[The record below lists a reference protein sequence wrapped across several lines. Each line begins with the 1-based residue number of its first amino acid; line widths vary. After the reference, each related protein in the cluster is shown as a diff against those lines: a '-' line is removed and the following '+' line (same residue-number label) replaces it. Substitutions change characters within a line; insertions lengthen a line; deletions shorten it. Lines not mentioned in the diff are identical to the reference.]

1 MKKLISSFVVLTLLV
16 AANAHAG
23 VWNPSVHISEIEV
36 NTDAAGA
43 GSRAFLSFQEGAT
56 SKPACGAGSPYVQL
70 QGTTENIRNL
80 LSISTTAFINSRP
93 VGVFFDGT
101 CTGPYANVVGL
112 ALR

>member
-1 MKKLISSFVVLTLLV
+1 MKKLISSFAVLTLLV
-16 AANAHAG
+16 AANAYAG

-36 NTDAAGA
+36 NSDVAGA
-43 GSRAFLSFQEGAT
+43 GSRAFLILQEGAA
-56 SKPACGAGSPYVQL
+56 SKPACGAATPYVQL

-80 LSISTTAFINSRP
+80 IGIATTAFINSRP

-101 CTGPYANVVGL
+101 CTGPYANVAGL